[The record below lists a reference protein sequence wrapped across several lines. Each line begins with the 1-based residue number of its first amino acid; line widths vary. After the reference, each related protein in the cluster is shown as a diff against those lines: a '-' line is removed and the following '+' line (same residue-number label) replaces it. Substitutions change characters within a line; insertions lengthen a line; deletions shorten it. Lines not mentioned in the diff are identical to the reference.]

1 MPDKRKNLLYS
12 CLIILAAFTVYL
24 GYFVPREETIPLMVG
39 VGLMF
44 AAFFIVLRKTEDE
57 EVDLMYYWSILLR
70 VLLIASIPKLSDD
83 VYRFIWDGRLLVNL
97 QDPYKYLPAHYL
109 SEGIEGIDYSL
120 FELLNSSSYY
130 SVYPPLNQVFF
141 FLSTLLSP
149 NSIGWSIVILRVL
162 LFVFELGNIRLIRKL
177 LAHYNLPE
185 KYGLLYALN
194 PLVIFELT
202 GNLHFEGVLVFFL
215 LLAILK
221 YEEGKL
227 HTSAIY
233 FGLSVATK
241 FIPLILLPLLFRK
254 IGFKK
259 TMVYGLIVAATVAI
273 TFLPLIN
280 TAHIWAIWDS
290 AELYFQKFE
299 FNGSFYY
306 LARWYGFETEGHNII
321 AKSGIWMMIATFVTI
336 MAYALLG
343 KKADWPRQMV
353 WVFLLYLLFATTVHP
368 WYVIPM
374 LAMSVF
380 STKRFPVFWSALIF
394 LTYIN
399 YMGGTYTDRIDVV
412 LIEYGLLLVFLL
424 FDLFGNTWNRLVFG
438 RESN

>member
-221 YEEGKL
+221 YEEDKL

-306 LARWYGFETEGHNII
+306 LA
-321 AKSGIWMMIATFVTI
+321 
-336 MAYALLG
+336 
-343 KKADWPRQMV
+343 PRP
-353 WVFLLYLLFATTVHP
+353 L
-368 WYVIPM
+368 
-374 LAMSVF
+374 
-380 STKRFPVFWSALIF
+380 
-394 LTYIN
+394 
-399 YMGGTYTDRIDVV
+399 
-412 LIEYGLLLVFLL
+412 
-424 FDLFGNTWNRLVFG
+424 
-438 RESN
+438 